1 MNTNQTLS
9 HGNLLTGC
17 KRSMRYHHERARF
30 FNKVHLFIQFL
41 VFALASASVSRL
53 LDTLLTDHILLW
65 LLATIG
71 LLGLLSLVYNPAE
84 NASLHKSL
92 YRGFT
97 MLNGTVSATLNP
109 DEATLTEW
117 TKSLYSLYAE
127 EPPVYCALLVH
138 CSNQVVIVL
147 DADRKYLVKLHCH
160 QKWFRNIFSFQGTEF
175 LNQEQASS

>member
-9 HGNLLTGC
+9 HDDLLTDC
-17 KRSMRYHHERARF
+17 ERSMRYHHERARF

-53 LDTLLTDHILLW
+53 LGTLLTDQILLW

-71 LLGLLSLVYNPAE
+71 LLALFSLVYNPADK
-84 NASLHKSL
+84 SSIHKSL

-97 MLNGTVSATLNP
+97 MLNGTVAATPDP

-117 TKSLYSLYAE
+117 TKSLHSLYAE
-127 EPPVYCALLVH
+127 EPPVYCALLAH
-138 CSNQVVIVL
+138 CSNQVVL
-147 DADRKYLVKLHCH
+147 ALGADRRYLVTLRWRE
-160 QKWFRNIFSFQGTEF
+160 KWLRNIFSFQGTEF
-175 LNQEQASS
+175 LNQDQARS